1 MGLIALQQ
9 TAEMVCRMGETISG
23 ADKEY
28 VMQFAFRTGD
38 GKLTNKLIDELR
50 APGAD
55 KKAVYQRFNTM
66 ADFQPDWIRSIENL
80 LVSLEIYRVQEEKAM
95 KSLTEILSA
104 YGIEL
109 TEEEIKELEPE
120 KIREYANKAESMQR

>member
-9 TAEMVCRMGETISG
+9 TAEMVCRMGEALSG

-28 VMQFAFRTGD
+28 VAQFAFRTGD
-38 GKLTNKLIDELR
+38 GELTNKLIDELIQ
-50 APGAD
+50 PGAD